1 MSELG
6 HGAALVVGGSGGIGR
21 AIAEGLAAA
30 GSPVALTYR
39 TRPEAAETL
48 AREIEARGGSAAAFA
63 VDLARGDSVEALVAA
78 VRERFGVIHTVVH
91 AAGSK
96 IDQPYVSETRE
107 EDWVATMDAD
117 ANGFFRVV
125 RASLPALRE
134 SRGSI
139 VLLSSAGLARHPQGD
154 VLSVAPK
161 GAAEALVRAV
171 AREEGRFG
179 VRANAVRVGIVEA
192 GMFRELVARGEL
204 DERYLDAARRNIAL
218 RRFGE
223 VREVVDVVVFL
234 ASTKASYVTGQ
245 AIAVDGGFSV

>member
-1 MSELG
+1 MAG
-6 HGAALVVGGSGGIGR
+6 FDRGAALVVGGSGGIGR
-21 AIAEGLAAA
+21 AVAEALAEA
-30 GSPVALTYR
+30 GSAVALTYR
-39 TRPEAAETL
+39 SRPEPALEL
-48 AREIEARGGSAAAFA
+48 AREIEAAGGRAAAFA
-63 VDLARGDSVEALVAA
+63 VDLARADSVDALVEEARAA
-78 VRERFGVIHTVVH
+78 FGAIHTVVH

-107 EDWVATMDAD
+107 ADWVATMDAD

-139 VLLSSAGLARHPQGD
+139 VLLSSAGLGRHPQGD

-161 GAAEALVRAV
+161 GACEALVRAV

-179 VRANAVRVGIVEA
+179 VRANSVRVGIVDA

-204 DERYLDAARRNIAL
+204 DARYLEAAKRNIAL
-218 RRFGE
+218 RRFADT
-223 VREVVDVVVFL
+223 REVVDVVLFL
-234 ASTKASYVTGQ
+234 ASERASYVTGQ
-245 AIAVDGGFSV
+245 AISVDGGFSV